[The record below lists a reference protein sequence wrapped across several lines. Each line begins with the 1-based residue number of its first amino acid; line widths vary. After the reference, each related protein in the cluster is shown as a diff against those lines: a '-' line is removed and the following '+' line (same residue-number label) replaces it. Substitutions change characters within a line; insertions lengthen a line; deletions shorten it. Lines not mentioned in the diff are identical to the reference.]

1 MKITEKHIGIALFV
15 AASLFLATR
24 AYPPSKE
31 KQAAQV
37 LRLDPPV
44 ESPDGVTFRWLH
56 GSAGQSYRIMQ
67 RIAGTD
73 DWWPIATGLPPSG
86 TYTVPGFTL
95 DRDYEYRVEP
105 EEVEH

>member
-1 MKITEKHIGIALFV
+1 
-15 AASLFLATR
+15 
-24 AYPPSKE
+24 
-31 KQAAQV
+31 
-37 LRLDPPV
+37 
-44 ESPDGVTFRWLH
+44 
-56 GSAGQSYRIMQ
+56 MQ

-73 DWWPIATGLPPSG
+73 DGWPIATGLPPSG